1 MLVFSPHVVV
11 HRIGRT
17 GRCGK
22 TGIATT
28 FINKLCGKLPS
39 TCTVITLH
47 FFLLDTCIRK
57 RLNLNSSLHF
67 RASHSCVGNISTG
80 CYSTSDFS
88 SLCHR
93 GVRTEGFE
101 GTVDGSET
109 EGASILAP
117 AGLPH

>member
-47 FFLLDTCIRK
+47 FF
-57 RLNLNSSLHF
+57 SPQYLHQKEVKF
-67 RASHSCVGNISTG
+67 GQG
-80 CYSTSDFS
+80 EM
-88 SLCHR
+88 
-93 GVRTEGFE
+93 GVRE
-101 GTVDGSET
+101 DMSWGSIKVGKE
-109 EGASILAP
+109 SDIF
-117 AGLPH
+117 